1 MCSSAWWG
9 QSFVT
14 ELTRI
19 SEQAEK
25 KLRVRRGSLLES
37 GDISSPPSTAPE
49 IAISGGAMITP

>member
-9 QSFVT
+9 QSFVS

-37 GDISSPPSTAPE
+37 GDISSPSTAPE
-49 IAISGGAMITP
+49 IAISEGAMITP